1 MTVAVICLTI
11 SLIALAVLC
20 VIRASI
26 AEQDVELLRE
36 AVKGFKLRM
45 ELVENLAA
53 KNAMWLDGIDFRFTE
68 VDRLSADTLRQCEKY
83 KNYIYRYIG
92 DPEDSHE

>member
-1 MTVAVICLTI
+1 MIVAVICLTI

-53 KNAMWLDGIDFRFTE
+53 RNSMRLDGIDFRFTE

>member
-1 MTVAVICLTI
+1 MIVAVICLTI

-53 KNAMWLDGIDFRFTE
+53 RNSMRLDGIDFRFTE

-92 DPEDSHE
+92 DPEEGHE

>member
-20 VIRASI
+20 LVRANT
-26 AEQDVELLRE
+26 AEQEVEDLRE
-36 AVKGFKLRM
+36 AVKNIGIRM

-53 KNAMWLDGIDFRFTE
+53 KNSMRLDGIDYRFTE
-68 VDRLSADTLRQCEKY
+68 VDRISSETLRQCEKY

-92 DPEDSHE
+92 DPEESHE

>member
-20 VIRASI
+20 LVRANT
-26 AEQDVELLRE
+26 AEQEVEDLHD
-36 AVKGFKLRM
+36 AVKGLKTRV
-45 ELVENLAA
+45 ELVEDRAA
-53 KNAMWLDGIDFRFTE
+53 KNSMRLDGIDYRFTE

-92 DPEDSHE
+92 DPEEGHE

>member
-20 VIRASI
+20 LVRANT
-26 AEQDVELLRE
+26 AEQEVEDLRE
-36 AVKGFKLRM
+36 AVKNIEIRM

-53 KNAMWLDGIDFRFTE
+53 KNSMRLDGIDYRFTE

-92 DPEDSHE
+92 DPEESHE